1 VTAWPKVSGVA
12 MPWQHA
18 GMTYPQDPAQPQQY
32 TDGQQPPGYYQQPQ
46 PGTEYP
52 TGAYTAPPTGQFA
65 GPANYA
71 AAGPAQPS
79 FISSL
84 FDFSFRTFAT
94 PTLLQ
99 ITYVVSLVMIG
110 LSYLVTVILGFSIDP
125 VFGLAFLLM
134 GAPGAALSVLFTRM
148 FLEFLAVVFRINEN
162 VAEINTRGKGA

>member
-1 VTAWPKVSGVA
+1 
-12 MPWQHA
+12 
-18 GMTYPQDPAQPQQY
+18 MTYPQDPAQPQQPQQY
-32 TDGQQPPGYYQQPQ
+32 TDGQQPSGYYQQPQ

-52 TGAYTAPPTGQFA
+52 TGAYNAPPTGQFG

-79 FISSL
+79 FIASL
-84 FDFSFRTFAT
+84 FDFSFRSFAT

-110 LSYLVTVILGFSIDP
+110 LSYLVMVILGFASGFP

-148 FLEFLAVVFRINEN
+148 FLEYLAVVFRINDN
-162 VAEINTRGKGA
+162 IAEINTRGKGM